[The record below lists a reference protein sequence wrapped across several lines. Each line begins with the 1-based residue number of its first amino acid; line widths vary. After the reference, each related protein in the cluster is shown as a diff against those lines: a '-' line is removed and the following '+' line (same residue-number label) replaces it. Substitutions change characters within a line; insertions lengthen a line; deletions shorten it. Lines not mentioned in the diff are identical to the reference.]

1 MNNTEQRINELI
13 DILIKANYEYY
24 SLDNPTITDQEYDS
38 LMDELI
44 RLEEKHPE
52 FIRDDSPTRRIGGE
66 IISEF
71 KKVTHE
77 IPMMSLGDIFSEEEI
92 YSFDEKVRKVV
103 PNPEYVCELKIDG
116 LSVSLLYKDGKLV
129 RAATRGDGVIGEDI
143 THNVKTIKNV
153 HVASITIDDIRQH

>member
-1 MNNTEQRINELI
+1 MMNNTEQRINELI
-13 DILIKANYEYY
+13 DILTKANYEYY

-44 RLEEKHPE
+44 KLEEKHPE

-103 PNPEYVCELKIDG
+103 PNPE
-116 LSVSLLYKDGKLV
+116 
-129 RAATRGDGVIGEDI
+129 
-143 THNVKTIKNV
+143 
-153 HVASITIDDIRQH
+153 